1 MKFKDGSA
9 CPAPDVEALARDY
22 EQARD
27 LGEVRLGRLG
37 LYLPRLTHIDFLPLE
52 SLAHVYLRLEYIPVG
67 MGCRRVPVGQYFLMA
82 VLRNGGSYKAALTDR
97 TCGDWALEQLHTLV
111 PDPHR
116 RSAGNPGA
124 PGWADFNPGRRHGAA
139 FGGSVGD

>member
-37 LYLPRLTHIDFLPLE
+37 LYRPRLTHIDFLPLE

-67 MGCRRVPVGQYFLMA
+67 MGYRRVPVGQYFLMA

-111 PDPHR
+111 PELR
-116 RSAGNPGA
+116 T
-124 PGWADFNPGRRHGAA
+124 GWVPGR
-139 FGGSVGD
+139 D

>member
-52 SLAHVYLRLEYIPVG
+52 SLAHVYLRLG

-111 PDPHR
+111 PELR
-116 RSAGNPGA
+116 T
-124 PGWADFNPGRRHGAA
+124 GWVPGR
-139 FGGSVGD
+139 D

>member
-1 MKFKDGSA
+1 MNRPGTWVRCAWAVWDYTFPGS
-9 CPAPDVEALARDY
+9 PIS
-22 EQARD
+22 
-27 LGEVRLGRLG
+27 
-37 LYLPRLTHIDFLPLE
+37 TFFPLE

-111 PDPHR
+111 PELR
-116 RSAGNPGA
+116 T
-124 PGWADFNPGRRHGAA
+124 GWVPGR
-139 FGGSVGD
+139 D